1 MLKSE
6 KVKFMKEKFI
16 QLEKLIL
23 RVRELKESEN
33 QLKIGLESRESELRK
48 LTETLESQKNII
60 EDLKYQLK
68 TTKLANQIDNIDL
81 EEKATL
87 KKQFSEYIREIDQ
100 IIEFLEKKG

>member
-1 MLKSE
+1 
-6 KVKFMKEKFI
+6 MKEQFV

-33 QLKIGLESRESELRK
+33 QLKIGLESRENELKK
-48 LTETLESQKNII
+48 LTETLETQKNII
-60 EDLKYQLK
+60 VDLKYQLK

-100 IIEFLEKKG
+100 IIDFLEKKG

>member
-1 MLKSE
+1 
-6 KVKFMKEKFI
+6 MKEKFI

>member
-1 MLKSE
+1 
-6 KVKFMKEKFI
+6 MKEQFV
-16 QLEKLIL
+16 QLEKLIS
-23 RVRELKESEN
+23 RVRALKESEN
-33 QLKIGLESRESELRK
+33 QLKISLEARENELK
-48 LTETLESQKNII
+48 KFTETLESQKNII

-100 IIEFLEKKG
+100 IIEFLGKKG

>member
-1 MLKSE
+1 
-6 KVKFMKEKFI
+6 MKEQFV
-16 QLEKLIL
+16 QLEKLISM
-23 RVRELKESEN
+23 VRALKESEN
-33 QLKIGLESRESELRK
+33 QLKISLEARENELK
-48 LTETLESQKNII
+48 KFTETLESQKNII

-100 IIEFLEKKG
+100 IIEFLGKKG

>member
-1 MLKSE
+1 
-6 KVKFMKEKFI
+6 MKEQFV

-33 QLKIGLESRESELRK
+33 QLKIGLESRENELKK
-48 LTETLESQKNII
+48 LTETLETQKNII

-100 IIEFLEKKG
+100 IIDFLEKKG

>member
-1 MLKSE
+1 
-6 KVKFMKEKFI
+6 MKEQFV

>member
-1 MLKSE
+1 
-6 KVKFMKEKFI
+6 MKEQFV
-16 QLEKLIL
+16 QLEKLIS

-33 QLKIGLESRESELRK
+33 QLKISLEARENELKK
-48 LTETLESQKNII
+48 LTETLETQKNII

-100 IIEFLEKKG
+100 IIDFLEKKG